1 MKGEIISIANQK
13 GGVGKTTTAM
23 NLAGSLG
30 VLEYKVLLIDA
41 DPQANATSGLGYN
54 PKEIT
59 SGIYEAIINNTLDKN
74 VILKTTT
81 PNLDLIPSSIDLVG
95 AEIELIEFNEREYR
109 ISNVLKPIK
118 DKYKIKIREKAI
130 ERVKEKIIKHNK
142 TVDDYS
148 DDEMEHMIATEE
160 GNLNEDVKKSI
171 LTTLLVAAGIEIVA
185 GG

>member
-1 MKGEIISIANQK
+1 MLYLFMS
-13 GGVGKTTTAM
+13 
-23 NLAGSLG
+23 
-30 VLEYKVLLIDA
+30 VLSDLLNKA
-41 DPQANATSGLGYN
+41 PQS
-54 PKEIT
+54 
-59 SGIYEAIINNTLDKN
+59 
-74 VILKTTT
+74 V
-81 PNLDLIPSSIDLVG
+81 
-95 AEIELIEFNEREYR
+95 
-109 ISNVLKPIK
+109 K

>member
-1 MKGEIISIANQK
+1 MS
-13 GGVGKTTTAM
+13 AM
-23 NLAGSLG
+23 VRLYMS
-30 VLEYKVLLIDA
+30 VLSDLLNKA
-41 DPQANATSGLGYN
+41 PQS
-54 PKEIT
+54 
-59 SGIYEAIINNTLDKN
+59 
-74 VILKTTT
+74 V
-81 PNLDLIPSSIDLVG
+81 
-95 AEIELIEFNEREYR
+95 
-109 ISNVLKPIK
+109 K

-160 GNLNEDVKKSI
+160 GNLNEVVKKSI

>member
-1 MKGEIISIANQK
+1 MS
-13 GGVGKTTTAM
+13 
-23 NLAGSLG
+23 
-30 VLEYKVLLIDA
+30 VLSDLLNKA
-41 DPQANATSGLGYN
+41 PQS
-54 PKEIT
+54 
-59 SGIYEAIINNTLDKN
+59 
-74 VILKTTT
+74 V
-81 PNLDLIPSSIDLVG
+81 
-95 AEIELIEFNEREYR
+95 
-109 ISNVLKPIK
+109 K

-185 GG
+185 GGGLES